1 MTVEISTEVYEELR
15 KYPLFF
21 VKYYEDKRT
30 DENGHDYDYSLWKSV
45 NSDYSI
51 SFPAQSF
58 GNRKMDIV
66 YVWLRVR
73 LTLKN
78 KIYTEKRIWTR
89 SR

>member
-21 VKYYEDKRT
+21 VKYYKDIRT
-30 DENGHDYDYSLWKSV
+30 DENGREYDYSLWKSV

-58 GNRKMDIV
+58 WNRKNG
-66 YVWLRVR
+66 YCLVWLRVR

-78 KIYTEKRIWTR
+78 EIYTEKRIWTR